1 MFSAIFSRISVAMTL
16 LSLNILAGAQAAPSD
31 TQRQLTP
38 PTPMDRSCWHPGLAR
53 NIGIAEQ
60 SCDVEAVSRP
70 RPNPSNNEDGPLDG
84 GKPAPGRAPN

>member
-1 MFSAIFSRISVAMTL
+1 MFSAIISRISVAVTL
-16 LSLNILAGAQAAPSD
+16 LCLSILTGAQAAPSD

-38 PTPMDRSCWHPGLAR
+38 PTPVDRSCWRPRLAR

-70 RPNPSNNEDGPLDG
+70 RPDPSNNEDGPLDG
-84 GKPAPGRAPN
+84 GKPAPGPRPN